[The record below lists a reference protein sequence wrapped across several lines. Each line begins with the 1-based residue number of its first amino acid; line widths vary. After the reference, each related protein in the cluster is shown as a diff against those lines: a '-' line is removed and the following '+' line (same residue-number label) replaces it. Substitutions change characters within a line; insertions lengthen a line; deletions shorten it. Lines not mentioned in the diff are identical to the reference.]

1 MTSIWKDVCY
11 GIRLLAKSPTFTVV
25 AMLTLGLGVG
35 ASTALFTIVKGVLLQ
50 PLPFP
55 QPNQLVS
62 LTGPLQK
69 GPFVLFREQVH
80 SFTAVGYSDSQF
92 NLTLPSGTI
101 RVKGAIVSADFFSA
115 LGIQPVKGRTFKA
128 GEDQPGLDSITVL
141 SYSFWQTRFKSDPT
155 VIGRPVTVDGSERE
169 IVGIMP
175 LGFSFPSSTT
185 AIWVPLHLDP
195 ANIGDYWGS
204 SYLTVL
210 GRLHP
215 SVSIRQA
222 RGEVKQLV
230 PKIRNSFPWK
240 MPDRWGADITLTT
253 LQQEIVGN
261 ARTELLILFGAAGLV
276 LLIACAN
283 VANLL
288 LARATGREK
297 EMTVRAVLGANRFRI
312 LQQLLT
318 ESALLAI
325 GGGALGLA
333 SAFIEVNL
341 LKSILSANI
350 PRIENVS
357 MDGRVLTFTLALVIF
372 SGLLFGLAPALTL
385 SQRNFAESLKS
396 GTYRTS
402 NRTSYGIQRALVIA
416 EVALSVVLVIST
428 ALLIQSLWKLT
439 TVQLG
444 FREEHIVTARVT
456 PNQDVCT
463 LPGRCEGFYHDLLQ
477 HTSGLPG
484 VENVA
489 ATSALPL
496 EGGMDDVIVAN
507 VHDYV
512 PPQGEL
518 APLLL
523 ERVVTPDYF
532 KVMGIPLIG
541 GRYFT
546 QEDSAADA
554 APVVIISASTAH
566 HLWPGRNSLE
576 ETISP
581 VWLPGEKI
589 RVVGIVADTREFT
602 LEKNLPNWIDGE
614 VYVPY
619 GPAAIRANGSKGPL
633 AEMTLVMRTLGGH
646 SDIAPELANVIA
658 SLDRDV
664 PPPSDV
670 RTLATIVSGSSAA
683 SRSIAWLLGFF
694 GTSALALGA
703 LGIYGLISYLV
714 LGRSHEFGVR
724 MALGAQRRDVFR
736 LVLAQGARLSFL
748 GVMLGVIV
756 ALIVTRLLES
766 FLYGIGA
773 TDPTTFIGAALFLMG
788 VALTASYL
796 PARRATSI
804 YPAVSLRCE

>member
-1 MTSIWKDVCY
+1 
-11 GIRLLAKSPTFTVV
+11 
-25 AMLTLGLGVG
+25 
-35 ASTALFTIVKGVLLQ
+35 
-50 PLPFP
+50 
-55 QPNQLVS
+55 
-62 LTGPLQK
+62 
-69 GPFVLFREQVH
+69 
-80 SFTAVGYSDSQF
+80 
-92 NLTLPSGTI
+92 
-101 RVKGAIVSADFFSA
+101 
-115 LGIQPVKGRTFKA
+115 
-128 GEDQPGLDSITVL
+128 
-141 SYSFWQTRFKSDPT
+141 
-155 VIGRPVTVDGSERE
+155 
-169 IVGIMP
+169 
-175 LGFSFPSSTT
+175 
-185 AIWVPLHLDP
+185 
-195 ANIGDYWGS
+195 
-204 SYLTVL
+204 
-210 GRLHP
+210 
-215 SVSIRQA
+215 
-222 RGEVKQLV
+222 
-230 PKIRNSFPWK
+230 
-240 MPDRWGADITLTT
+240 
-253 LQQEIVGN
+253 
-261 ARTELLILFGAAGLV
+261 
-276 LLIACAN
+276 
-283 VANLL
+283 
-288 LARATGREK
+288 
-297 EMTVRAVLGANRFRI
+297 
-312 LQQLLT
+312 
-318 ESALLAI
+318 
-325 GGGALGLA
+325 
-333 SAFIEVNL
+333 
-341 LKSILSANI
+341 
-350 PRIENVS
+350 
-357 MDGRVLTFTLALVIF
+357 
-372 SGLLFGLAPALTL
+372 
-385 SQRNFAESLKS
+385 
-396 GTYRTS
+396 
-402 NRTSYGIQRALVIA
+402 
-416 EVALSVVLVIST
+416 
-428 ALLIQSLWKLT
+428 
-439 TVQLG
+439 
-444 FREEHIVTARVT
+444 
-456 PNQDVCT
+456 
-463 LPGRCEGFYHDLLQ
+463 
-477 HTSGLPG
+477 
-484 VENVA
+484 
-489 ATSALPL
+489 
-496 EGGMDDVIVAN
+496 
-507 VHDYV
+507 
-512 PPQGEL
+512 
-518 APLLL
+518 
-523 ERVVTPDYF
+523 
-532 KVMGIPLIG
+532 MGIPLIG